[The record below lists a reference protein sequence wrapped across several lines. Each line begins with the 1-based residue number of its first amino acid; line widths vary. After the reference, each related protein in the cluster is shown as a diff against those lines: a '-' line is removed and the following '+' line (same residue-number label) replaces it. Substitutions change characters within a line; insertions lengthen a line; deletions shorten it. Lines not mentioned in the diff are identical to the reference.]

1 MKKIENRIKTKL
13 LNKSICKNLT
23 NKLKLVIFS
32 LNVLIQKTGLI
43 VRINFLN

>member
-13 LNKSICKNLT
+13 LNKSICKNLN
-23 NKLKLVIFS
+23 NKFKLIIFS
-32 LNVLIQKTGLI
+32 FNVLTQKTGLI